1 MPDFTAFCAPDLY
14 YSTLAHEHV
23 HWTAHPSRLNRPLSH
38 HRGDESYAG
47 EELIAE
53 VGAAYLCAD
62 LGLNLEPRPDHA
74 AYLADWLRVLKD
86 DARAI
91 FRAAAQAEK
100 AVGYLHGLQPAGQAS
115 EPVPAPAG

>member
-1 MPDFTAFCAPDLY
+1 
-14 YSTLAHEHV
+14 
-23 HWTAHPSRLNRPLSH
+23 
-38 HRGDESYAG
+38 
-47 EELIAE
+47 
-53 VGAAYLCAD
+53 
-62 LGLNLEPRPDHA
+62 
-74 AYLADWLRVLKD
+74 VLKD